1 MANHASA
8 LKRARQSE
16 KRRMQNRMRKGA
28 MRTAI
33 KQVHTAVA
41 AGDKDA
47 ANQALQGAISLID
60 RAGQKGVIH
69 RRQASRSVSRLAAR
83 VKAMSA

>member
-83 VKAMSA
+83 VKAMPA

>member
-1 MANHASA
+1 
-8 LKRARQSE
+8 
-16 KRRMQNRMRKGA
+16 MQNRMRKGA

>member
-1 MANHASA
+1 LANHASA

-16 KRRMQNRMRKGA
+16 KRRMQNRMRKGE

-33 KQVHTAVA
+33 KQVNTAVA
-41 AGDKDA
+41 AGDKDT
-47 ANQALQGAISLID
+47 ANKALQSAIPLID
-60 RAGQKGVIH
+60 RAGQRGVIH
-69 RRQASRSVSRLAAR
+69 RRQASRSVSRLVAR

>member
-16 KRRMQNRMRKGA
+16 KRRLRNRMQKGA

-33 KQVHTAVA
+33 KQVNAAVA

-47 ANQALQGAISLID
+47 AGQALQNAIPLID
-60 RAGQKGVIH
+60 RAGQKGTIH
-69 RRQASRSVSRLAAR
+69 RKQASRSVSRLVAR
-83 VKAMSA
+83 VKGISA